1 MECRRRSEGAQDAR
15 WQRPT
20 SVDRNVWVVRQ
31 TWIGGALAAP
41 GVGKGQPVVIEFVLI
56 GKVLAPFASKVA
68 AAVVQKTLAD
78 RKSARSVARDVTRAA
93 ADDFEVQSRRVKRVL
108 RRPETAAAFS
118 STDQAQGMG
127 TAVGLFAAELAK
139 QRQWRDLS
147 TDEIERRCVVV
158 VQEAAKV
165 LLRYLPVGEGLN
177 VVDAR
182 AADRATAASEQL
194 ARIELAV
201 GGQRLLD
208 HADLPETI
216 AAELHALVDQTPEA
230 SALITVFT
238 TAVDPADDIAGW
250 LDHPPSW
257 LSTPLAWI
265 CLGLT
270 LEILDR
276 PELGAIAILRGIE
289 EGQGDRRRWEAHA
302 ARLLMGHTGD
312 RALQIVQDHTDGLGA
327 AVRAAINEQ
336 YDEVIAALERWDPH
350 EELDRDIKAVLAANA
365 LQMLGKQDEAIQVLR
380 VREPNALGTTVKL
393 KLAWLLILQAHD
405 MRALNRDDQLRAA
418 ATLALE
424 MRDKRRRWRG
434 DSAEA
439 VLVAANALG
448 LLHDWGG
455 VWRLV
460 RPAPE
465 GEATDS
471 EAQTPALLERATTAA
486 VGLGDRQLA
495 ARLIESDAT
504 GGPYLKA
511 FIRAI
516 ELEAEE
522 DISPDAV
529 HAIQEAWRAALELAN
544 DDMQGVWAANRLLI
558 HGGTSDHIDRYRE
571 RAPAAMTDVDE
582 VNGALE
588 AKDRNIAIT
597 RLRGI
602 RRSNRFAVIALAD
615 IYTQQG
621 RQAEMLEV
629 LAEAADT
636 FDDQHLRM
644 MAANHLASKGDI
656 ERAAQYARDAV
667 AKAGS
672 GWNGR
677 RRADEIILEDL
688 SMRGDWTAFITA
700 ARQYLGA
707 EENPRVRW
715 ALALALA
722 REGQPEAAWHV
733 VTTAPETL
741 HPLEPFHAQLYLQ
754 LLARFGTPEQVVSQA
769 VAALKRFG
777 MENEEFAAAVLA
789 ITMTASAIDEDDEH
803 SEEDLPAEVSELHLL
818 MQQFAER
825 YPDSQRFVPIT
836 VDPDD
841 PASIIEAFAERL
853 RPGHA
858 QRVRLEDDVALGRIP
873 IGILTSVL
881 QTRYAEGFLRLAGG
895 GLRVRSPLLA
905 QREAERTDAQDF
917 LQRPE
922 ARSLVD
928 ASALHTCALLSD
940 HLRDQIL
947 AVHRRLLLTKESL
960 TDLKLARDSVAL
972 RGSGSVGLDR
982 SGNFYVTETSE
993 EQRLALRHRAQLML
1007 DLAQIA
1013 DFIPSTAVAATDG
1026 RDPARFQPWLNL
1038 APTAA
1043 EQEAFLWC
1051 DDTALRG
1058 LARAAGVATFGTME
1072 LVEVLAERGD
1082 LSEDQQDQIHL
1093 ELVAERVFDLD
1104 LTGRMLAI
1112 QAEKDQWG
1120 PGAAAAAL
1128 ARPWTW
1134 QNPRLG
1140 FDLLDEAISRN
1151 AATPDVTEGWM
1162 FAAAY
1167 GCCRLQAT
1175 PDLIAEG
1182 ARLVLVRSMVSAGLG
1197 PAMTPPLVR
1206 GVRAAAADLGA
1217 DDPVPA
1223 IWADLSEQLLAHY
1236 DAPTAARLL
1245 IGTASGLPEAD
1256 RQDAVRAVLG
1266 IK

>member
-1 MECRRRSEGAQDAR
+1 MTRIVSDWCGATVDGSKCRRPASNLDERRSAAR
-15 WQRPT
+15 
-20 SVDRNVWVVRQ
+20 
-31 TWIGGALAAP
+31 A
-41 GVGKGQPVVIEFVLI
+41 VGKGQPVVIEFVLI
-56 GKVLAPFASKVA
+56 GKVLAPFASKAA
-68 AAVVQKTLAD
+68 AAVVQRTLAD
-78 RKSARSVARDVTRAA
+78 RKTARSVAREVTSAT
-93 ADDFEVQSRRVKRVL
+93 ADDFDVESRRVKRAL
-108 RRPETAAAFS
+108 RLPEMAAAFS
-118 STDQAQGMG
+118 STDQTQGMSA
-127 TAVGLFAAELAK
+127 AVRLFAAELTK
-139 QRQWRDLS
+139 QRRWRDLAP
-147 TDEIERRCVVV
+147 DEIERRSVVV

-182 AADRATAASEQL
+182 AADRATATSEQL
-194 ARIELAV
+194 TRIELAV

-208 HADLPETI
+208 LADLPQTI
-216 AAELHALVDQTPEA
+216 SAELHALVDQTPEA

-257 LSTPLAWI
+257 VSTPLAWI

-270 LEILDR
+270 LEALGR
-276 PELGAIAILRGIE
+276 PELGATAILRGIE

-302 ARLLMGHTGD
+302 ARLLMGNAD
-312 RALQIVQDHTDGLGA
+312 DQALQILQGHTDGLGA
-327 AVRAAINEQ
+327 ALRAAIQEKPE
-336 YDEVIAALERWDPH
+336 EVIATLNLWDPP
-350 EELDRDIKAVLAANA
+350 EELERDIKAVLAASA
-365 LQMLGKQDEAIQVLR
+365 LQILGKENEAIQVLR
-380 VREPNALGTTVKL
+380 AREPNALGTTVKL

-405 MRALNRDDQLRAA
+405 GRALNRDDQLRAA
-418 ATLALE
+418 ATLAVE

-439 VLVAANALG
+439 VMVAANAHG

-465 GEATDS
+465 GEATIS
-471 EAQTPALLERATTAA
+471 EARHPAVLERATTAA
-486 VGLGDRQLA
+486 LGLGDPRLA
-495 ARLIESDAT
+495 ARLIESGEA

-511 FIRAI
+511 FIHAI
-516 ELEAEE
+516 ELEAKE
-522 DISPDAV
+522 DTSPEALL
-529 HAIQEAWRAALELAN
+529 AIQKAWRAALELAN
-544 DDMQGVWAANRLLI
+544 DDMQGVWAANRLLV
-558 HGGTSDHIDRYRE
+558 HGGTSEHIEKYRE

-582 VNGALE
+582 VNAALT
-588 AKDRNIAIT
+588 AKDKNVAIT

-602 RRSNRFAVIALAD
+602 RRSNRFAVMALAD
-615 IYTQQG
+615 LYTQQG

-629 LAEAADT
+629 LAEAADN

-644 MAANHLASKGDI
+644 MAADHLASKGDI
-656 ERAAQYARDAV
+656 EQAAQYARAAV
-667 AKAGS
+667 DQAGP
-672 GWNGR
+672 GWNGQ
-677 RRADEIILEDL
+677 RRAEQIILEDL
-688 SMRGDWTAFITA
+688 SMRGDWTAFITV
-700 ARQYLGA
+700 ARRYLGA

-722 REGQPEAAWHV
+722 REGQPEAAWQV
-733 VTTAPETL
+733 VTAAPEPL

-754 LLARFGTPEQVVSQA
+754 LLARFSTPELVISQA
-769 VAALKRFG
+769 VAALNRFG
-777 MENEEFAAAVLA
+777 MDNEEFAAAVLA
-789 ITMTASAIDEDDEH
+789 ITMTASATDDADDET
-803 SEEDLPAEVSELHLL
+803 SELTAEDLPAEVGELRQL

-825 YPDSQRFVPIT
+825 YPDSRRLVPVT

-841 PASIIEAFAERL
+841 PAGIVEAVTERL

-858 QRVRLEDDVALGRIP
+858 QRVRLEDDVALGKIP
-873 IGILTSVL
+873 TGVLTSVL
-881 QTRYAEGFLRLAGG
+881 QMRYAEGFLRLAGG
-895 GLRVRSPLLA
+895 GLRVRSPILA
-905 QREAERTDAQDF
+905 QRGAERLDAQAF
-917 LQRPE
+917 LQRPG

-928 ASALHTCALLSD
+928 ASALHTCALLSE
-940 HLRDQIL
+940 HLRDQVM
-947 AVHRRLLLTKESL
+947 AVHQHLLLTKESL

-972 RGSGSVGLDR
+972 RGSASMGLDR
-982 SGNFYVTETSE
+982 SGNFYFTEASE
-993 EQRLALRHRAQLML
+993 EERLALRPRAQLML

-1013 DFIPSTAVAATDG
+1013 DFIPSSAVAAADG

-1038 APTAA
+1038 APTAS

-1072 LVEVLAERGD
+1072 LVEALAERGE
-1082 LSEDQQDQIHL
+1082 LSEDQRDEIHL
-1093 ELVAERVFDLD
+1093 ELLAERVFDLD
-1104 LTGRMLAI
+1104 LTGRMLAV
-1112 QAEKDQWG
+1112 QAQKDQWR

-1134 QNPRLG
+1134 QNSRLG

-1167 GCCRLQAT
+1167 GCSRLQAT
-1175 PDLIAEG
+1175 PDMIAES
-1182 ARLVLVRSMVSAGLG
+1182 ARLVLVRSMLSAGLS

-1217 DDPVPA
+1217 NDPVPV
-1223 IWADLSEQLLAHY
+1223 IWAELNEQLLTHY
-1236 DAPTAARLL
+1236 DTPTAARLL
-1245 IGTASGLPEAD
+1245 IATASGLPEVD
-1256 RQDAVRAVLG
+1256 RQAAARAVLG